1 MNIDIHSHFFPLD
14 AFREA
19 EKYKENAPKVTLE
32 DGRPAVV
39 SGGGKRGNLSEG
51 AYNAEARI
59 KELDRM
65 SIDIQALSPSPILLF
80 YWDEPGSAAYFS
92 RLQNEAIGEVVRAH
106 PDRFVGFG
114 SVPLQSIPEAIS
126 VANQAKNLSLNGLE
140 IGTNV
145 EGKALDD
152 PQFEPFFEAAQGLDL
167 LLFVHPIEGGGAEG
181 GDPLKGMLG
190 NVLEFTYQTTLM
202 VERMILKGIFE
213 KYPNLRLC
221 LAHGGGFLPYNIWR
235 LDHAYAQ
242 RSDFR
247 KNIPKRPSEYLKQ
260 IYFDS
265 IVHSVVALQ
274 YLVQAV
280 GPDRVVIG
288 TDYPMAMGD
297 MEPVPKIHA
306 LHSISEEER
315 AQILGKN
322 AAKILKL

>member
-19 EKYKENAPKVTLE
+19 EKYGENAPKVTLE
-32 DGRPAVV
+32 DGRLAVV

-140 IGTNV
+140 IGTMSRA
-145 EGKALDD
+145 K
-152 PQFEPFFEAAQGLDL
+152 PW
-167 LLFVHPIEGGGAEG
+167 
-181 GDPLKGMLG
+181 
-190 NVLEFTYQTTLM
+190 TTLSLSLSLKPRSGSTCFCSSTPLR
-202 VERMILKGIFE
+202 VAALKAAIL
-213 KYPNLRLC
+213 LRGC
-221 LAHGGGFLPYNIWR
+221 WVTFWSSPT
-235 LDHAYAQ
+235 
-242 RSDFR
+242 
-247 KNIPKRPSEYLKQ
+247 KQ
-260 IYFDS
+260 
-265 IVHSVVALQ
+265 L
-274 YLVQAV
+274 
-280 GPDRVVIG
+280 
-288 TDYPMAMGD
+288 
-297 MEPVPKIHA
+297 
-306 LHSISEEER
+306 
-315 AQILGKN
+315 
-322 AAKILKL
+322 